1 MADLR
6 MELLEAS
13 RINRNLFM
21 CRFLWRYSSARVASE
36 KLRLH
41 SQQKNLFSLIP
52 SDERRNEPFV
62 LTGADVWPGSGM

>member
-1 MADLR
+1 
-6 MELLEAS
+6 
-13 RINRNLFM
+13 M